1 MSRLT
6 VDGFRNFFRYY
17 QGLPHQDE
25 AIVEL
30 WRLMPVSL
38 LEEEADW
45 IYMYRDPAIDED
57 EEVVDG
63 ICTPQLMEKLTGYKA
78 SAFDQAFC
86 DDCNRLFRETG
97 FSSHLDAMQM
107 LTANMMHETSNFKFM
122 KEIASGHA
130 YEGRADLGN
139 HSPGDGPRYKGAGV
153 LQLTGKYNYTRLA
166 DVIGDQRVMEGVDYV
181 ANKYPFTSARVW
193 IEENNLLSV
202 CLTQGFD
209 QCCLRINGGWNGYDD
224 RARKYKICQKHMV

>member
-1 MSRLT
+1 MGRLT
-6 VDGFRNFFRYY
+6 ADKFINFFRYY

-25 AIVEL
+25 AITEL
-30 WRLMPVSL
+30 WRMMPVSL
-38 LEEEADW
+38 LEDEADW
-45 IYMYRDPAIDED
+45 IYIWRDPAVD
-57 EEVVDG
+57 EEEEDSG
-63 ICTPQLMEKLTGYKA
+63 ICTPRLMEKLTGYKA

-86 DDCNRLFRETG
+86 NDCNRLFRETG
-97 FSSHLDAMQM
+97 FSSHPKAMQM
-107 LTANMMHETSNFKFM
+107 LMANMMHETANFKFL

-153 LQLTGKYNYTRLA
+153 LMTTGAWNYRRLA
-166 DVIGDQRVMEGVDYV
+166 DAIGDDRVMEGVEYV
-181 ANKYPFTSARVW
+181 ANTYPFTSARVW

-224 RARKYKICQKHMV
+224 RLRKYRICQKYMR